1 MAQERR
7 EILGPK
13 RLGRD
18 SVIPC
23 TASLRWGSQGLE
35 PEKPLELA
43 VDPKSVHQPEN
54 RLAGGLW
61 PRALCGRLQL

>member
-1 MAQERR
+1 MRSSVRNGSGES
-7 EILGPK
+7 
-13 RLGRD
+13 

-43 VDPKSVHQPEN
+43 VDPKSDREPEI